1 MIRFI
6 LALSFCFPLCLT
18 ARETSPAKIR
28 ALYSSLQPDSISEY
42 LAFYQLYSETNEG
55 KKALM
60 DAWQLLNKK
69 GQRISF
75 SSLPNIS
82 SALGAIVNIINKEAN
97 EQTVSLSEEDLDI
110 INKLSS
116 HLSNRKLKGYKA
128 LTEADV
134 VRLEP
139 SEIDL
144 ARGLFLSQLGTSPE
158 ALKQIE
164 SYEASID
171 LMALQ
176 ILSQLPPQHTHQ
188 DLIKKM
194 NHFIFTEMG
203 FRFPPHSLYAKDID
217 VYTFLPS
224 VLDSRKG
231 VCLGVSIL
239 YLSLA
244 QRLDLSLEM
253 ITPPGHIFVRYNDGH
268 EIINIETTARGINI
282 DSEDYL
288 NIDTCQLQKRNIKEV
303 IGFAHVNH
311 ASIYLQEAIYDK
323 SLDSYKKAQPYLKED
338 CLLKELM
345 GFNYLFVGQEN
356 EAQKML
362 IQIKDHIPDISLTK
376 SSTVEDYLNGK
387 ADAECIKTIF
397 LRVDENR
404 ESVIKKKEALEGIL
418 KRYPQ
423 FRAGLSS
430 LATTW
435 LQLHRVSE
443 ALVYLEK
450 LYDIDPSDPTTN
462 YYLSALYAERMDYNK
477 AWKHLLETEKIVQA
491 KNHFPNALKELRRE
505 LETLS
510 PE

>member
-1 MIRFI
+1 
-6 LALSFCFPLCLT
+6 
-18 ARETSPAKIR
+18 
-28 ALYSSLQPDSISEY
+28 
-42 LAFYQLYSETNEG
+42 
-55 KKALM
+55 
-60 DAWQLLNKK
+60 
-69 GQRISF
+69 
-75 SSLPNIS
+75 
-82 SALGAIVNIINKEAN
+82 
-97 EQTVSLSEEDLDI
+97 
-110 INKLSS
+110 
-116 HLSNRKLKGYKA
+116 
-128 LTEADV
+128 
-134 VRLEP
+134 
-139 SEIDL
+139 
-144 ARGLFLSQLGTSPE
+144 
-158 ALKQIE
+158 
-164 SYEASID
+164 
-171 LMALQ
+171 
-176 ILSQLPPQHTHQ
+176 
-188 DLIKKM
+188 
-194 NHFIFTEMG
+194 
-203 FRFPPHSLYAKDID
+203 
-217 VYTFLPS
+217 
-224 VLDSRKG
+224 
-231 VCLGVSIL
+231 
-239 YLSLA
+239 
-244 QRLDLSLEM
+244 
-253 ITPPGHIFVRYNDGH
+253 VRYNDGH

-323 SLDSYKKAQPYLKED
+323 SLESYKKAQPYLKED

-356 EAQKML
+356 EAQQML
-362 IQIKDHIPDISLTK
+362 VQIKDHIPDFSLTK

-404 ESVIKKKEALEGIL
+404 ESVIKKKEALEEIL
-418 KRYPQ
+418 KRHPQ

-450 LYDIDPSDPTTN
+450 LYNIDPSDPTTN

-505 LETLS
+505 LENLS